1 MSARIFVC
9 LLLLANL
16 ITTHSFAQN
25 IKVKGMVKDI
35 SGMAVPSANVHL
47 IESDSWLTTN
57 KDGVVQF
64 VGRAGE
70 RIQVH
75 ISSLN
80 FEAFDQTITLPQQGE
95 SWEVL
100 FELTPKVNDL
110 EEVRIREKK
119 NDENGLRRLS
129 DVENMAIYAGKK
141 NEVVVVDGLNANLA
155 TNNARQIYAKVPGIN
170 IIENDAYGV
179 QLGVA
184 TRGLNPNRTTEF
196 NSRQNGYDISADP
209 IGYPESYYTPPTE
222 AIESIEIVRG
232 AASLQYGTQ
241 FGGLLNFRFKN
252 GNPDKKIELLT
263 RQTVGS
269 YGLFNSFT
277 SLGGK
282 VGKMQYYT
290 FYQHKQGQG
299 WRQNSGLRLNAGFGK
314 MSYAI
319 NSKLKVS
326 FELTL
331 MDYQMQ
337 QPGGLTDQQFQED
350 PQASYRDRNWFKAQW
365 RIPAFTADYRLN
377 DRTQLNLRTYGLL
390 AERGS
395 IGNIINPLRDKT
407 DTTSRRQLTY
417 DHYQNFGSELRL
429 LHRYTV
435 AGKVSSAVVGIRYFH
450 GNTQRTQGTGF
461 EGNDAN
467 FNFPNEDR
475 VDEFDYRFP
484 STNAALFLENVFWL
498 SDKWT
503 VTPGVRMEYISSNSK
518 GYAIEPVTGE
528 VVYGQQ
534 HKKRHFPLFGIGI
547 NRIVA
552 SGTPGST
559 TGSSEFY
566 FNISQNYSPV
576 NFSDI
581 IVRTPNFQVDPDLKD
596 VTGFNADLGFR
607 GHFKNWLNFDASLY
621 YMDYNNRIGIIRK
634 ASDDGLEVIRYRTNI
649 GRSRS
654 LGTEIFGEINM
665 TKLTGLKPAAGE
677 ISVFGS
683 LGYTNASYISAIN
696 PLLNTL
702 IVGNQVEYAPKYV
715 VRTGLTYKIQ
725 NLSVTMQYAFTSQQY
740 TDAYNSS
747 HTADGLVGEIPAYQL
762 LDLTANYQMGKFQIS
777 GSVNNLLNERY
788 FTRRAL
794 GFPGPG
800 IIPNDARTATL
811 SVAFK
816 L

>member
-1 MSARIFVC
+1 MSIRVFLFVF
-9 LLLLANL
+9 LLANFL
-16 ITTHSFAQN
+16 TVAAFAQN
-25 IKVKGMVKDI
+25 INVKGIVKDEN
-35 SGMAVPSANVHL
+35 GKAVPAANVHL
-47 IESDSWLTTN
+47 MERAIWLSTNEKGIIYFEGKTGEKLHIQIRSINFEELHQAVSLPQNGDTFEIVFKLTT
-57 KDGVVQF
+57 
-64 VGRAGE
+64 
-70 RIQVH
+70 
-75 ISSLN
+75 
-80 FEAFDQTITLPQQGE
+80 
-95 SWEVL
+95 
-100 FELTPKVNDL
+100 KVNDL
-110 EEVRIREKK
+110 EQVDIREKK
-119 NDENGLRRLS
+119 QNENGLRRLS

-141 NEVVVVDGLNANLA
+141 NEVVVVEGLNANLA
-155 TNNARQIYAKVPGIN
+155 TNNARQIYAKVPGVN

-263 RQTVGS
+263 RQTIGS

-282 VGKMQYYT
+282 VGKVRYYS
-290 FYQHKQGQG
+290 FYQHKQGNG
-299 WRQNSGLRLNAGFGK
+299 WRENSGLQLNAGYGK
-314 MSYAI
+314 GSYEVT
-319 NSKLKVS
+319 SKLKIG

-337 QPGGLTDQQFQED
+337 QPGGLTDEQFYTN
-350 PQASYRDRNWFKAQW
+350 PQLSYRNRNWFTAKW
-365 RIPAFTADYRLN
+365 RIPAFTVDYRFN
-377 DRTQLNLRTYGLL
+377 DYTKLNLRTYGLL

-395 IGNIINPLRDKT
+395 IGNIINPLRDKA

-417 DHYQNFGSELRL
+417 DHYHNFGTELRL

-435 AGKVSSAVVGIRYFH
+435 ANKISSAVLGIRYFH
-450 GNTQRTQGTGF
+450 GNTQRKQGSGYAG
-461 EGNDAN
+461 EDAN
-467 FNFPNEDR
+467 FKFPNNYL
-475 VDEFDYRFP
+475 VDEFEYRFP
-484 STNAALFLENVFWL
+484 STNVAMFLENVFWL

-503 VTPGVRMEYISSNSK
+503 VTPGVRMEYISSNST
-518 GYAIEPVTGE
+518 GYAVEPVTGE
-528 VVYGQQ
+528 IVYGEQ
-534 HKKRHFPLFGIGI
+534 HKKRHFPLFGIGV
-547 NRIVA
+547 NRIVTN
-552 SGTPGST
+552 G
-559 TGSSEFY
+559 SEFY

-581 IVRTPNFQVDPDLKD
+581 IVRTPNFQVDPNLKD

-607 GHFKNWLNFDASLY
+607 GNFKNWLIFDASLY

-654 LGTEIFGEINM
+654 LGTEIFGEINV
-665 TKLTGLKPAAGE
+665 TELTGMKSTVGTV
-677 ISVFGS
+677 SVFGS
-683 LGYTNASYISAIN
+683 LGITDASYVSAIN

-702 IVGNQVEYAPKYV
+702 IVGHQVEYAPKYV

-725 NLSVTMQYAFTSQQY
+725 QFSMTMQYAYTSQQF

-762 LDLTANYQMGKFQIS
+762 VDFSANYQMGKFQIS
-777 GSVNNLLNERY
+777 ASINNLLNERY

-800 IIPNDARTATL
+800 IIPNDARTGTL